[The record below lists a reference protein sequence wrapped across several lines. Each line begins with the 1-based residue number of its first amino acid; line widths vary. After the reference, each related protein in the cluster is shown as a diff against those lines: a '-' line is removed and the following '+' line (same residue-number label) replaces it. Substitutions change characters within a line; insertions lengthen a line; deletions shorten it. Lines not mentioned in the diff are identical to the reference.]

1 VLLWAALPPLDLWPL
16 AWFGPVSWVLLARR
30 KNLPGR
36 HPYRALWTVGF
47 GFWLAALHWLRL
59 PHWATSFGWLAMS
72 FYFAFYLPLFV
83 WLTRVAVHQMRV
95 PVMLAAPIIY
105 TGLEL
110 ARAYVLTGF
119 TMASIAHTQ
128 CPWLD
133 LIQISD
139 LAGFYA
145 VVFVIVFSAA
155 CMARML
161 PCDGRRA
168 CVWPLAPLVAV
179 LGAVLLYGHL
189 RRAAA
194 PESEPAARI
203 ALIQGSI
210 DVQFKADPT
219 MADRIQE
226 HYRGLTL
233 DAVREAAENGRRVDL
248 VVWPETMFR
257 NPIIEYPASL
267 ATRINPDLR
276 EISQETRR
284 EIAAL
289 VRQSQSSL
297 LLGIDTHEVIG
308 KKLTHHNSAAFVP
321 RVFDP
326 EAGANPARYD
336 KIHLVMFGEYVPF
349 AEQLPWLQ
357 RLTPL
362 RENQTPGEMP
372 AAFDLQTPQGG
383 SLRIAPNICYES
395 VLPQEIRWQV
405 NRLTAEGR
413 EPDVLVN
420 ITNDGWF
427 WGSSELDMH
436 LACGV
441 FRAIECRKPFL
452 IAANTGFSA
461 WIDADGCIR
470 QQGPRRAPGFILA
483 DVSRDGRKSLYLTCG
498 DWPAGICLAA
508 CMLLAAAGFWKL
520 RRENAAR

>member
-30 KNLPGR
+30 KNLPGLR
-36 HPYRALWTVGF
+36 PYRALWLVAF

-95 PVMLAAPIIY
+95 PVMLAAPVVF

-168 CVWPLAPLVAV
+168 SVWPLAPLAV
-179 LGAVLLYGHL
+179 VLAAVLLYGHL

-210 DVQFKADPT
+210 DVEMKYDPT
-219 MADRIQE
+219 RANRVDKQ
-226 HYRGLTL
+226 YRGLTL
-233 DAVREAAENGRRVDL
+233 DAVREAAKNGRGVDL
-248 VVWPETMFR
+248 VVWPETMFPR
-257 NPIIEYPASL
+257 PIVEYPASL
-267 ATRINPDLR
+267 ATRINPDWR
-276 EISQETRR
+276 ERSQKARR
-284 EIAAL
+284 EMAAL
-289 VRQSQSSL
+289 AGQSRAAL
-297 LLGIDTHEVIG
+297 LLGVGTLELTAKEV
-308 KKLTHHNSAAFVP
+308 KSYNAAAFVP
-321 RVFDP
+321 RSFDP
-326 EAGANPARYD
+326 DAGVNPAHYD

-357 RLTPL
+357 GLTPL
-362 RENQTPGEMP
+362 DDSQIPGELP

-461 WIDADGCIR
+461 WIDADGGIR
-470 QQGPRRAPGFILA
+470 QRGPRRATGFILA
-483 DVSRDGRKSLYLTCG
+483 DVCRDGRKSFYLSCG
-498 DWPAGICLAA
+498 DWPSGVCLAA
-508 CMLLAAAGFWKL
+508 CLILAAAGFWKS
-520 RRENAAR
+520 RR